1 MSEEMSLLFSMMK
14 QELEKQTTIIT
25 EAVTANIMRS
35 IDEKIKPL
43 VEENK
48 MLQLEVEILNS
59 RINRLEDTN
68 RKNNIIIHGV
78 EETETNFAGLF
89 GIVGEILGK
98 ICVRVENYD
107 INKIYRLGKQ
117 STGKIRPIMIS
128 LTTYNKKIEILKGK
142 TRMPVN
148 THITEDFSKE
158 TLQKRKELQGQLRE
172 EREKGNQAF
181 IKNNKVIVKQT
192 KETEKRKRDSSTSPG
207 STTQQEGKKTVI
219 APAKLIR
226 TDPFA
231 YMRSRSHSLT
241 EKTPTQHMA

>member
-1 MSEEMSLLFSMMK
+1 MTTKISEEMSLLFSMMK

-48 MLQLEVEILNS
+48 MLHLEVEILNS

-89 GIVGEILGK
+89 GIVGEIFGK

-128 LTTYNKKIEILKGK
+128 LTSKKLK
-142 TRMPVN
+142 
-148 THITEDFSKE
+148 F
-158 TLQKRKELQGQLRE
+158 
-172 EREKGNQAF
+172 
-181 IKNNKVIVKQT
+181 
-192 KETEKRKRDSSTSPG
+192 
-207 STTQQEGKKTVI
+207 
-219 APAKLIR
+219 
-226 TDPFA
+226 
-231 YMRSRSHSLT
+231 
-241 EKTPTQHMA
+241 